1 MTYDDRRN
9 YIIGADVD
17 DDLVW
22 LDGMSERPGYVDY
35 THEMMLGAV
44 EAVSGI
50 PTGWF
55 AQHDPSPRGL
65 DWPALLEIWG
75 PAALEL
81 LDQQQEHG
89 R

>member
-1 MTYDDRRN
+1 MTTTTTTAHHDNEAIDIETAYDD
-9 YIIGADVD
+9 
-17 DDLVW
+17 
-22 LDGMSERPGYVDY
+22 DY
-35 THEMMLGAV
+35 SWVTHEMMLGAV

-50 PTGWF
+50 PTGWV

-81 LDQQQEHG
+81 LDQQQENG

>member
-1 MTYDDRRN
+1 MTTTTTAHHDNETIGQTTYDD
-9 YIIGADVD
+9 
-17 DDLVW
+17 
-22 LDGMSERPGYVDY
+22 DY
-35 THEMMLGAV
+35 SWVTHEMMLGAV

-65 DWPALLEIWG
+65 DWPALLEIWR

-81 LDQQQEHG
+81 LDQQQENG